1 MGARLGVPTA
11 VHESNAVPGLTTRM
25 VERSVDRIMVS
36 FEDSRR
42 QYTSPERVIVT
53 GTPVREEF
61 LYMDKAEARRQLG
74 LGDKPLVVSY
84 WGSLGA
90 REMNKK
96 IAEFM
101 KCECRD
107 GEPFRHIHATGS
119 YGWRWMPEYVRE
131 LGVDLEGHP
140 DVEMRE
146 FIYDMPLVMA
156 AADLVICRAGAATI
170 SEAAASGTP
179 CIMVPSPNVTD
190 NHQEKNA
197 RVLEKHGAAIVL
209 RESECSGETIY
220 ETAKAVLS
228 DPERRRS
235 MTSAAHKM
243 AVVDAAERIYDVAME
258 LAKAR

>member
-1 MGARLGVPTA
+1 M
-11 VHESNAVPGLTTRM
+11 
-25 VERSVDRIMVS
+25 
-36 FEDSRR
+36 
-42 QYTSPERVIVT
+42 IVT

-156 AADLVICRAGAATI
+156 AADLMICRAGAATI
-170 SEAAASGTP
+170 SEAAVSVRPASW
-179 CIMVPSPNVTD
+179 S
-190 NHQEKNA
+190 
-197 RVLEKHGAAIVL
+197 
-209 RESECSGETIY
+209 
-220 ETAKAVLS
+220 
-228 DPERRRS
+228 RRR
-235 MTSAAHKM
+235 T
-243 AVVDAAERIYDVAME
+243 
-258 LAKAR
+258 

>member
-1 MGARLGVPTA
+1 
-11 VHESNAVPGLTTRM
+11 
-25 VERSVDRIMVS
+25 
-36 FEDSRR
+36 
-42 QYTSPERVIVT
+42 
-53 GTPVREEF
+53 
-61 LYMDKAEARRQLG
+61 
-74 LGDKPLVVSY
+74 
-84 WGSLGA
+84 
-90 REMNKK
+90 
-96 IAEFM
+96 
-101 KCECRD
+101 
-107 GEPFRHIHATGS
+107 
-119 YGWRWMPEYVRE
+119 
-131 LGVDLEGHP
+131 
-140 DVEMRE
+140 MRE

-209 RESECSGETIY
+209 RESECSGETLY